1 MFQPP
6 LSRDVERAVFVNP
19 TLPLEAGAVRSP
31 DVGAGN
37 LFGQAL
43 RTCVLHQPIEASLS
57 PAVRLARTAG
67 AERRRQEQ
75 HRETDAHVRTVWP
88 AGRVACSSGDIP
100 EHWPTELPRTISARV
115 PAMTHGQCVRSVCA
129 KSLAPRKF
137 VLHRI
142 AVIIRVCRSQLDCR
156 DET

>member
-1 MFQPP
+1 MFQPA
-6 LSRDVERAVFVNP
+6 LSRDVERAVLVNP

-31 DVGAGN
+31 DVAAGN

-43 RTCVLHQPIEASLS
+43 RTCVLHQPIDASLS

-88 AGRVACSSGDIP
+88 AGRVACSSGTFP
-100 EHWPTELPRTISARV
+100 NTGPRSCAAQAA
-115 PAMTHGQCVRSVCA
+115 PGGQR
-129 KSLAPRKF
+129 
-137 VLHRI
+137 
-142 AVIIRVCRSQLDCR
+142 
-156 DET
+156 